1 MKRISNVDLRL
12 LRIFASVVESN
23 GFTAAQLD
31 LNISVSSISTYI
43 AALEERL
50 GVRLCQRGRTG
61 FPLTE
66 KGAIIYREAKRLF
79 ATLDEFGVM
88 AATVRGRLTG
98 TLRLGFVDCTV
109 TNPNSP
115 ISRAIGRFNNRD
127 HEVTSEVSVG
137 PPAELQRGVLDG
149 SLILRWP
156 AFLPRSPNWSP
167 SRFMAKSIDSTVA
180 PATACSTARQS
191 ASTISPAAGSSRAAT
206 GAASTCRAIGRR
218 TACGIGQHHG
228 SRGNPYS
235 VGRVFGL
242 SAGALC
248 LALGRCGQVALHPSR
263 KTELCGRLLQHKSL
277 LPPVRQFMEDLRM
290 SSARLFS
297 RPGTRKGSLMVETKL
312 NHSGMAHS

>member
-1 MKRISNVDLRL
+1 MDLPPR
-12 LRIFASVVESN
+12 SW
-23 GFTAAQLD
+23 T
-31 LNISVSSISTYI
+31 STLVCRPS
-43 AALEERL
+43 APTSPRSRSGL
-50 GVRLCQRGRTG
+50 GSGCARRGRTG
-61 FPLTE
+61 FALTE

-127 HEVTSEVSVG
+127 HEVTIEVSVG

-167 SRFMAKSIDSTVA
+167 SRFMAKSINSTVA

-218 TACGIGQHHG
+218 TACGFGRHHG

-242 SAGALC
+242 SPGALC

-277 LPPVRQFMEDLRM
+277 RAVG
-290 SSARLFS
+290 SSAGAAIHGGSEDEL
-297 RPGTRKGSLMVETKL
+297 RPAFLPTWHAQRKSDGRDKTQPLRDGS
-312 NHSGMAHS
+312 

>member
-61 FPLTE
+61 FALTE

-88 AATVRGRLTG
+88 AATVRG
-98 TLRLGFVDCTV
+98 
-109 TNPNSP
+109 
-115 ISRAIGRFNNRD
+115 GRFNNRD
-127 HEVTSEVSVG
+127 HEVTIEVSVG

-206 GAASTCRAIGRR
+206 
-218 TACGIGQHHG
+218 
-228 SRGNPYS
+228 
-235 VGRVFGL
+235 
-242 SAGALC
+242 
-248 LALGRCGQVALHPSR
+248 
-263 KTELCGRLLQHKSL
+263 
-277 LPPVRQFMEDLRM
+277 D
-290 SSARLFS
+290 
-297 RPGTRKGSLMVETKL
+297 RPT
-312 NHSGMAHS
+312 

>member
-61 FPLTE
+61 FALTE

-88 AATVRGRLTG
+88 AATVRG
-98 TLRLGFVDCTV
+98 
-109 TNPNSP
+109 
-115 ISRAIGRFNNRD
+115 GRFNNRD
-127 HEVTSEVSVG
+127 HEVTIEVSVG

-191 ASTISPAAGSSRAAT
+191 ASTISPAAGSSRSYWR
-206 GAASTCRAIGRR
+206 GVNLSRMGVEQPAASVDIME
-218 TACGIGQHHG
+218 
-228 SRGNPYS
+228 
-235 VGRVFGL
+235 
-242 SAGALC
+242 AGATLI
-248 LALGRCGQVALHPSR
+248 LSGAYLGISR
-263 KTELCGRLLQHKSL
+263 SIM
-277 LPPVRQFMEDLRM
+277 P
-290 SSARLFS
+290 
-297 RPGTRKGSLMVETKL
+297 RPGSLRASCAASFPK
-312 NHSGMAHS
+312 N